1 MEMEIHPQTRN
12 MLTRLCEAFNIP
24 ITTVKLQVWQEKLK
38 IPDPEI
44 LRETYEFITDGRS
57 NTLNKM
63 PTVAEFMSIYKSSHS
78 RKEKE
83 RNETVNKE
91 HSEVDHN
98 QAKEMFAKINK
109 TMRTKQVTYRGLCSL
124 PVTSWEHNQQF
135 TITRDENGKDYVL
148 WHNHP
153 RNEK

>member
-1 MEMEIHPQTRN
+1 MEIQIHPQTRN

-38 IPDPEI
+38 IPDPDT
-44 LRETYEFITDGRS
+44 LRETYEFITDGKS

-63 PTVAEFMSIYKSSHS
+63 PTVAEFMSIYKEKLS

-83 RNETVNKE
+83 I
-91 HSEVDHN
+91 N
-98 QAKEMFAKINK
+98 QENRIEPRIDYDKAREMFGHLSESIKTNQVIN
-109 TMRTKQVTYRGLCSL
+109 RGLCTV
-124 PVTSWEHNQQF
+124 PVTDWENGQQF
-135 TITRDENGKDYVL
+135 TITRDDNGKDNVF

-153 RNEK
+153 KNEK

>member
-1 MEMEIHPQTRN
+1 MEQEIHPQTRN

-24 ITTVKLQVWQEKLK
+24 ITTVKLRVWQEKLK
-38 IPDPEI
+38 IPDPDL
-44 LRETYEFITDGRS
+44 LRETYEFITDGKS

-63 PTVAEFMSIYKSSHS
+63 PTVAEFMSIYKAKQS

-83 RNETVNKE
+83 KNEDGNKTQPII
-91 HSEVDHN
+91 DHN
-98 QAKEMFAKINK
+98 QAKEMFAKINEAMK
-109 TMRTKQVTYRGLCSL
+109 TRQVIRRGLCAL
-124 PVTSWEHNQQF
+124 PVTDWEGGQQF
-135 TITRDENGKDYVL
+135 TITRDDDDKDYVL